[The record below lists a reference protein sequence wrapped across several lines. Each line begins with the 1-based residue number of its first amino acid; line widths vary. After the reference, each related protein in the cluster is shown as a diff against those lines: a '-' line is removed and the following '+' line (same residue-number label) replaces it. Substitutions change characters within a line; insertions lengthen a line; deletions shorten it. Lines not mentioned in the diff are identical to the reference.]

1 MTMKPKSNISNRSA
15 MADPAI
21 VKEICHSLKQM
32 RLRKNLT
39 QAELAGMAGLNRITI
54 SRMEAG
60 RAATLMTVVQVLRAL
75 DNLDI
80 LDSFKVES
88 EISPLQLMK
97 LQEKQRKRA
106 SHPRKSPVADRE
118 EKSEW

>member
-1 MTMKPKSNISNRSA
+1 MKPKSITSNRSA

-39 QAELAGMAGLNRITI
+39 QAELAEMAGLNRVTI

-60 RAATLMTVVQVLRAL
+60 RAATLLTLVQVLRAL
-75 DNLDI
+75 DKLDI
-80 LDSFKVES
+80 LDIFREES
-88 EISPLQLMK
+88 EASPLQLLK
-97 LQEKQRKRA
+97 LQTKQRQRA
-106 SHPRKSPVADRE
+106 SITKKKNVDDRE
-118 EKSEW
+118 EES

>member
-1 MTMKPKSNISNRSA
+1 MTNH
-15 MADPAI
+15 AI

-39 QAELAGMAGLNRITI
+39 QAELAGMAGLNRVTI

-75 DNLDI
+75 DKLEILDI
-80 LDSFKVES
+80 FKEES

-97 LQEKQRKRA
+97 MQEKQRKRA
-106 SHPRKSPVADRE
+106 SHSRKSPAVNRK
-118 EKSEW
+118 EKLEW